1 MLPELFNHLWQST
14 LFAVVAGLLTI
25 AFRNNRAE
33 IRYWLWYSAS
43 FKFLVPFTILIG
55 LGARAEL
62 WTPAAQQTASQLA
75 TPEVSFRME
84 QIAQPFSGAPL
95 LASPAPS
102 RRDWLPIAIFGIWAC
117 GFLSVAVIRFRTW
130 LRIRA
135 AVRSS
140 FPLHLPFPA
149 NVRCAPGLL
158 EPGVVGLGLFKWSHP
173 IILLPAGI
181 KQHLTPPQL
190 EAVLAHELC
199 HIRRRDNLF
208 ACVHM
213 IVEALFWFLPR
224 VWWLGARLV
233 EERERACDEE
243 VLRLGS
249 DPRVYAEGI
258 LNVCKLYVESP
269 LVCVSGIAGSDIGKR
284 IEAIMTNRTPLCLSI
299 SKKLSLTVAGAAA
312 LAVPIAIG
320 ILNAPAIRAQ
330 SALASTV
337 KFEVASI
344 RPGCGGGGAGKSVDG
359 KHKGP
364 GVAIPAS
371 SPGRL
376 SVCRALVEEMG
387 GLIQQAY
394 FRFANGRRNPPWAVM
409 PVEGG
414 PAWVHSDAY
423 NINARAEDNTSLE
436 TMNGPMLQAL
446 LEDRFKLKMHRETRE
461 VPVYALTIAKG
472 GPKLQ
477 TFREGSCIPLNYANM
492 PYAPDPSQKNCNGMI
507 RLFPPPNLT
516 LDAQGAN
523 LEVIAFLI
531 GLTLDRPVVD
541 KTGLTG
547 SYDLHMEFGRD
558 QTTLPLPPPP
568 PGVVPTEPLEPSGP
582 SIFTAIQE
590 QLGLKLEPTK
600 GPREFL
606 VIDHVERPSEN

>member
-14 LFAVVAGLLTI
+14 LFAVVAGLLTL
-25 AFRNNRAE
+25 AFRNDRAQ

-43 FKFLVPFTILIG
+43 LKFLVPFTILIG
-55 LGARAEL
+55 LGSRAEL

-95 LASPAPS
+95 LSSPPPAH
-102 RRDWLPIAIFGIWAC
+102 RDWLPIAIFGVWAC
-117 GFLSVAVIRFRTW
+117 GFIGVALIRFRTW

-140 FPLHLPFPA
+140 FPLHLPLPA

-158 EPGVVGLGLFKWSHP
+158 EPGVVGLGVFKWSRP
-173 IILLPAGI
+173 IVLLPAGI
-181 KQHLTPPQL
+181 EQHLTPPQL

-208 ACVHM
+208 ASVHM

-243 VLRLGS
+243 VLRLGA

-269 LVCVSGIAGSDIGKR
+269 LVCVSGVGGSDIKKR
-284 IEAIMTNRTPLCLSI
+284 IEAIMTNRIPLRLSV
-299 SKKLSLTVAGAAA
+299 SKKLSLAIAGAAA

-330 SALASTV
+330 SAPLSAP
-337 KFEVASI
+337 KFDVASI
-344 RPGCGGGGAGKSVDG
+344 RSGCGGGRSGDLKQ
-359 KHKGP
+359 KG
-364 GVAIPAS
+364 GGGAIPAS

-376 SVCRALVEEMG
+376 SVCGPLDQNMG
-387 GLIQQAY
+387 GLIQMAY
-394 FRFANGRRNPPWAVM
+394 GRFANGRRNPPWAVV

-414 PAWVHSDAY
+414 PAWIHNDPYIIS
-423 NINARAEDNTSLE
+423 ARAEGDASLE
-436 TMNGPMLQAL
+436 LMQGPMLQAL
-446 LEDRFKLKMHRETRE
+446 LEDRFQLKMHRETRE
-461 VPVYALTIAKG
+461 VPIYALTIAKG
-472 GPKLQ
+472 GSKLQ
-477 TFREGSCIPLNYANM
+477 PFKEGTCVPTDFSKV
-492 PYAPDPSQKNCNGMI
+492 PYIPDPAQKNCNDLV
-507 RLFPPPNLT
+507 RLFPPPNLSIE
-516 LDAQGAN
+516 AQGAK
-523 LEVIAFLI
+523 LEVVAFLI

-568 PGVVPTEPLEPSGP
+568 PGVVPTEPLDPSGP

-606 VIDHVERPSEN
+606 VIDRVERPSEN